1 MGAAMK
7 ISLYFVNI
15 KPHYDREPKAVEG
28 PFISY
33 ETAYDVMCEKYDRW
47 DYEISRVE
55 LDAI

>member
-1 MGAAMK
+1 MK